1 MSSPVFDPAALPIL
15 DVSDRPAIDPAQ
27 LSEAWLRQCFAQ
39 PQVWEPELHGDPHRF
54 YPDRPLVPAAVL
66 LPIILHE
73 PGPNILLT
81 QRTAHL
87 YDHAG
92 QVSFPG
98 GRVETGD
105 ASIIDTAL
113 RETEEEVGLAPR
125 HIEIVG
131 QLPDYFTASGYQV
144 TPLVGL
150 VRPPFDLKPDSFEVA
165 EVFETP
171 LAFLMNPANHQ
182 RRSVQLEQG
191 VRIFYTMPYQRYFIW
206 GATAAMLRNLYCFL
220 AAQPGMGAK

>member
-1 MSSPVFDPAALPIL
+1 MAIPAFDPTELPIL

-27 LSEAWLRQCFAQ
+27 LSEAWLRQCFTR

-66 LPIILHE
+66 LPIILHDA
-73 PGPNILLT
+73 GLNVMLT

-92 QVSFPG
+92 QISFPG
-98 GRVETGD
+98 GRAEAGD
-105 ASIIDTAL
+105 ASTIDTAL

-125 HIEIVG
+125 HVEIVG

-171 LAFLMNPANHQ
+171 LSFLMNPANHQ

-191 VRIFYTMPYQRYFIW
+191 QRTFYTMPYQRYFIW

-220 AAQPGMGAK
+220 AAQLERHAK